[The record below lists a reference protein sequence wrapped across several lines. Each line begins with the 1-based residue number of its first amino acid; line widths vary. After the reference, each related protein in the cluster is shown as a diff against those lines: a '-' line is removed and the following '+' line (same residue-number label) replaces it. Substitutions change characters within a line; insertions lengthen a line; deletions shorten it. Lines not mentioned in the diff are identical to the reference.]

1 MTADGDNR
9 IIKAGL
15 VGAGIQ
21 LSSSPALHEAEG
33 RAQQLQYSY
42 ELFDLDLMA
51 DGAKALP
58 GVIGKAEQ
66 SGFTGLNV
74 TFPCKQ
80 EVIPLL
86 HELSAEARALH
97 SVNTVLFRGGR
108 RIGHNTDWYGF
119 AESFRRTFA
128 DAPIQS
134 VALIG
139 AGGAGAAV
147 AYAVLK
153 LGAQHLHIMDSE
165 FARSAALADRMTR
178 QFPER
183 HVRPC
188 EDLATAMSGVDG
200 VVHATPVG
208 MLKLPGL
215 AIPGEFLK
223 PPLWVADVV
232 YVPLDTEL
240 LSVARLLGCRTLDGS
255 GMAVFQA
262 AQAFELFSGIK
273 PDTERM
279 SNTFRSMVTAN
290 IDANVGVMPV

>member
-1 MTADGDNR
+1 MTANGGNR
-9 IIKAGL
+9 TIRAGL

-21 LSSSPALHEAEG
+21 LSSSPAMHEGEG

-42 ELFDLDLMA
+42 ELFDLDLIA

-58 GVIGKAEQ
+58 GVIANAEQ

-80 EVIPLL
+80 AVIPLL
-86 HELSAEARALH
+86 HELSPEAQALH
-97 SVNTVLFRGGR
+97 SVNTVLFRDGR

-128 DAPIQS
+128 DAPVQR
-134 VALIG
+134 VALVG

-147 AYAVLK
+147 AYAALK
-153 LGAQHLHIMDSE
+153 LGAQHLYIMDSD
-165 FARSAALADRMTR
+165 FVRSAALADRMAQ

-183 HVRPC
+183 HISAC
-188 EDLATAMSGVDG
+188 KDLATAMSGVDG
-200 VVHATPVG
+200 VIHATPVG

-232 YVPLDTEL
+232 YVPLETEL
-240 LSVARLLGCRTLDGS
+240 LRIARLHGCRILDGS

-262 AQAFELFSGIK
+262 ALAFELFNGIT

-279 SNTFRSMVTAN
+279 SNAFRSMVNAN
-290 IDANVGVMPV
+290 AAA